1 MKLNKVYIR
10 GSSHITMKILM
21 LNYEFP
27 PLGGGGGVASYKL
40 AKGFIKLGYGVDVIT
55 TWFDGLKE
63 SESKD
68 GINIYRVKVPSRN
81 KIQTASLISMLMFP
95 SRAYRLAKKL
105 MENNKYNLINTHFA
119 IPTGP
124 LGVNLSKEFKIPNI
138 LSIHGGD
145 IYDPTKKL
153 SPHRNFVLRRKVKK
167 ILDNSDIVVAQS
179 SNTKNNAISYYSPNK
194 DIKIIPL
201 AYESLSF
208 KKASRKNLN
217 LQNNKKYI
225 IGVGRLVKRKGF
237 DFAINTLSK
246 LPKEFELLIVGDGP
260 EKDNLLSLAK
270 NLGIM
275 NRVHLLGQ
283 LNEEKKFQYL
293 SNSDLFFLSSIH
305 EGFGIVL
312 QEAMQVGIPIVSTN
326 NGGQKDLLNNGENG
340 YLINYGNIEEAS
352 NKIQEVVNKNMKS
365 KLTNN
370 FNPKIVAKEYV
381 NLLK

>member
-1 MKLNKVYIR
+1 
-10 GSSHITMKILM
+10 M

-40 AKGFIKLGYGVDVIT
+40 AKGFVKLGHNVDVIT
-55 TWFDGLKE
+55 TWFNGLKE
-63 SESKD
+63 FESKD
-68 GINIYRVKVPSRN
+68 GINICRVKVPSRN
-81 KIQTASLISMLMFP
+81 KLQTASLISMLMFP
-95 SRAYRLAKKL
+95 NRAYKIAKKL
-105 MENNKYNLINTHFA
+105 MQNNHYDLINTHFA

-124 LGVNLSKEFKIPNI
+124 LGIKLSKEFKITNI

-153 SPHRNFVLRRKVKK
+153 SPHRNFILRRKVKK
-167 ILDNSDIVVAQS
+167 ILDNSDIIVAQS
-179 SNTKNNAISYYSPNK
+179 SNTRDNAISYYSPNK

-201 AYESLSF
+201 AYEPSSF
-208 KKASRKNLN
+208 NKISRKDLN
-217 LQNNKKYI
+217 LENNKKYL

-246 LPKEFELLIVGDGP
+246 LPQEFELLIVGDGP
-260 EKDNLLSLAK
+260 EKDNLLALAN
-270 NLGIM
+270 NLGVN

-293 SNSDLFFLSSIH
+293 ANSDLFFLSSIH

-312 QEAMQVGIPIVSTN
+312 QEAMQVGLPIVSTN
-326 NGGQKDLLNNGENG
+326 NGGQKDLLNHGENG
-340 YLINYGNIEEAS
+340 YLINYGNIKEAS
-352 NKIQEVVNKNMKS
+352 NKIQEALNKNMKS

>member
-1 MKLNKVYIR
+1 
-10 GSSHITMKILM
+10 M

-63 SESKD
+63 YESKD

-124 LGVNLSKEFKIPNI
+124 LGVKLSKNFNTKNI

-153 SPHRNFVLRRKVKK
+153 SPHKNLILRRKVRK
-167 ILDNSDIVVAQS
+167 ILNDSDIIVAQS
-179 SNTKNNAISYYSPNK
+179 SNTKENAINYYSPNK
-194 DIKIIPL
+194 EIKIIPL
-201 AYESLSF
+201 AYEPSSF
-208 KKASRKNLN
+208 KKVSRKYLN
-217 LQNNKKYI
+217 LQNNKKYLV
-225 IGVGRLVKRKGF
+225 GVGRLVKRKGF
-237 DFAINTLSK
+237 DFAIKTISK
-246 LPKEFELLIVGDGP
+246 LPEEFELLIVGDGP
-260 EKDNLLSLAK
+260 EKDNLLTLAN
-270 NLGIM
+270 NLGVN
-275 NRVHLLGQ
+275 NRIHLLGQ

-293 SNSDLFFLSSIH
+293 SNSNLFFLSSVH

-312 QEAMQVGIPIVSTN
+312 QEAMQVGIPIIATR
-326 NGGQKDLLNNGENG
+326 NGGQKDLIEEGKNG
-340 YLINYGNIEEAS
+340 YLISHGDINEAS
-352 NKIQEVVNKNMKS
+352 NKIQEALSKNLKS
-365 KLTNN
+365 KLKND
-370 FNPKIVAKEYV
+370 FEPKKVAKEYI
-381 NLLK
+381 NLLR